1 MTPDA
6 ADDDDADTTTDPA
19 PPLATD
25 TLPPDAEEEDG
36 ADVMRTWEP
45 CPPLDRYR
53 DPDVPLLLDADPAVT
68 LTSPAEACESADCAS
83 PLAMTMDPAPDE
95 DPPSVVIRMV
105 PCVASVAVA
114 LISTMDDVTDA
125 AVSDI
130 TDTLVEPCTL
140 ASDVESSTILPSCA
154 VADGVPVVARR
165 MDPDAAAVVTSTE
178 LPSDPPA
185 DKRISFSDATDME
198 PSDAASIMSLSDR
211 IPSWPDESRVNTSFS
226 VFPAPDTERRM
237 LPESPSAV
245 L

>member
-6 ADDDDADTTTDPA
+6 AVDDDADTTTDPA

-95 DPPSVVIRMV
+95 DPPSVVNRMV
-105 PCVASVAVA
+105 PSVASVAVA
-114 LISTMDDVTDA
+114 LISTLDDVTDA
-125 AVSDI
+125 AVSDF
-130 TDTLVEPCTL
+130 TDTVVEPLTL
-140 ASDVESSTILPSCA
+140 ASDADSTITLP
-154 VADGVPVVARR
+154 VGADDDDISPVVAMRI
-165 MDPDAAAVVTSTE
+165 DPREAAVVTSRV
-178 LPSDPPA
+178 LP
-185 DKRISFSDATDME
+185 
-198 PSDAASIMSLSDR
+198 
-211 IPSWPDESRVNTSFS
+211 
-226 VFPAPDTERRM
+226 
-237 LPESPSAV
+237 
-245 L
+245 